1 MLLTKSFKTIIINMK
16 QNYFQFL
23 ITYKSKF
30 IKSFKNINIY
40 MKQKHFEKKK
50 KKFTKSFKNTR
61 LYKTNSF
68 HITINIYETKLKLL
82 YNLII

>member
-1 MLLTKSFKTIIINMK
+1 MK

-40 MKQKHFEKKK
+40 ETKPFSKNTKE
-50 KKFTKSFKNTR
+50 KFTKSFKNTY

-68 HITINIYETKLKLL
+68 HITVNIYETKIKLL

>member
-1 MLLTKSFKTIIINMK
+1 MLLTKSFKKIIINIK

-40 MKQKHFEKKK
+40 
-50 KKFTKSFKNTR
+50 
-61 LYKTNSF
+61 
-68 HITINIYETKLKLL
+68 ETKPFLENRKKNLLNLSKTHIYIKQIHFILL
-82 YNLII
+82 YNHCKYI

>member
-40 MKQKHFEKKK
+40 ETKPFSENKKK
-50 KKFTKSFKNTR
+50 SLLN
-61 LYKTNSF
+61 LSKT
-68 HITINIYETKLKLL
+68 HIYIKQIHFILL
-82 YNLII
+82 